1 MWMATVLLVLLVLL
15 ASPAAGAGVGPGS
28 AWIYPVDGGL
38 SGVIRPFERPVDRFG
53 PGHRGVDLQV
63 AAGQEVRSIGDGVV
77 TFVGE
82 VAGTRSVTIDHGPVR
97 SSYLPVTAEV
107 TLGQSVRAGEVI
119 GTIEAGHCLNTCLHL
134 GLRRPIWDRLDRE
147 TDPYVDP
154 IAWISRIPVL
164 KPLDGFGSAS

>member
-1 MWMATVLLVLLVLL
+1 MWMPALLFALI
-15 ASPAAGAGVGPGS
+15 ASSAAGS
-28 AWIYPVDGGL
+28 AWVSPVDGGL

-53 PGHRGVDLQV
+53 AGHRGVDLQV

-82 VAGTRSVTIDHGPVR
+82 VAGIRSVTIDHGPVR

-119 GTIEAGHCLNTCLHL
+119 GTIEAGHCPSSCLHL
-134 GLRRPIWDRLDRE
+134 GLRRPIWDRLDHE

-154 IAWISRIPVL
+154 IAWITCIPVL
-164 KPLDGFGSAS
+164 KPLGGFGSAS

>member
-1 MWMATVLLVLLVLL
+1 MWMPALLFALI
-15 ASPAAGAGVGPGS
+15 ASPGAGLTWVP
-28 AWIYPVDGGL
+28 PVDGGL
-38 SGVIRPFERPVDRFG
+38 SSVIRPFERPVDRFG
-53 PGHRGVDLQV
+53 AGHRGVDLP
-63 AAGQEVRSIGDGVV
+63 ATAGQQVRAIGDGVV
-77 TFVGE
+77 TFVGD

-119 GTIEAGHCLNTCLHL
+119 GTVEAGHCLSTCVHL
-134 GLRRPIWDRLDRE
+134 GLRRPVWDRLDHE

-154 IAWISRIPVL
+154 IAWITRIPVL

>member
-1 MWMATVLLVLLVLL
+1 MWTPALLIALVAGTG
-15 ASPAAGAGVGPGS
+15 ASPGAGSTWVP
-28 AWIYPVDGGL
+28 PVDGGL
-38 SGVIRPFERPVDRFG
+38 SSVIRPFERPVDRFG
-53 PGHRGVDLQV
+53 AGHRGVDLP
-63 AAGQEVRSIGDGVV
+63 ATAGQQVRAIGDGVV
-77 TFVGE
+77 TFVGD

-119 GTIEAGHCLNTCLHL
+119 GTIEAGHCLSTCVHL
-134 GLRRPIWDRLDRE
+134 GLRRPVWDRLDHE

-154 IAWISRIPVL
+154 VAWITRIPVL